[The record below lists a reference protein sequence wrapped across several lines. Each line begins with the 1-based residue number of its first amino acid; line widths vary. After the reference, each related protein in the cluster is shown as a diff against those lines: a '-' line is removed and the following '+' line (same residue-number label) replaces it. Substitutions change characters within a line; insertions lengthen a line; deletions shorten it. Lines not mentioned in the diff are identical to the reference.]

1 MNRRPCHD
9 PGTVCIWFTAGIGA
23 WAAAAIGC
31 GSRLPTTIP
40 VKGVVTW
47 RGAPLES
54 GKVMFELAEPHT
66 ATVRRPAVGALQPGG
81 RYELTT
87 FRAGDGAM
95 PGKHVVTIH
104 SFRTDPNADPELDVV
119 KPVWL
124 IPSRYG
130 DPATSGLSADVPAAG
145 PAVREVDF
153 QLE

>member
-1 MNRRPCHD
+1 
-9 PGTVCIWFTAGIGA
+9 
-23 WAAAAIGC
+23 
-31 GSRLPTTIP
+31 
-40 VKGVVTW
+40 
-47 RGAPLES
+47 
-54 GKVMFELAEPHT
+54 
-66 ATVRRPAVGALQPGG
+66 LQPGG

-104 SFRTDPNADPELDVV
+104 SFRPDPNADPELDLV

-145 PAVREVDF
+145 PAVRECDF